1 MSYQPDESMREPLPE
16 QERGRRGE
24 LPPAEHHA
32 ELPAP
37 EHHEELAAIQRP
49 RLRRRQ
55 RGDVR
60 DRETLL
66 QLARDLPKFVRLLWG
81 LYRDPRVS
89 VFDKGL
95 VVATIAYI
103 VMPLDLIPD
112 FLPLLGQID
121 DIYLLALA
129 LDRLLNNAGVDVLLE
144 HWEGEVSSLE
154 LAISALDKAGSFL
167 PEQVRALLHQKVK

>member
-1 MSYQPDESMREPLPE
+1 MGDRPSRPADEFAGPE
-16 QERGRRGE
+16 GHAPEELRGE
-24 LPPAEHHA
+24 SLPM
-32 ELPAP
+32 
-37 EHHEELAAIQRP
+37 IQRP
-49 RLRRRQ
+49 RLRRRA

-60 DRETLL
+60 DRETMV
-66 QLARDLPKFVRLLWG
+66 QLARDLPKFVKLLWG
-81 LYRDPRVS
+81 LYRDARVS
-89 VFDKGL
+89 VLDKGL

-103 VMPLDLIPD
+103 LMPLDLVPD

-154 LAISALDKAGSFL
+154 IAISALDKAGSFL
-167 PEQVRALLHQKVK
+167 PEGIRALLHQRVK